1 MRAMVLEKF
10 GAPLKLK
17 DVPMPRI
24 GPNDALV
31 RVRVCGAGLTVVIMI
46 ATPGRIKS
54 YPRIPGHE
62 IAGEVVE
69 VGSEVRTI
77 KVGSRVTNHFY
88 LTCGNC
94 RYCRSGRETLCENF
108 RGNVGNGCDG
118 GYAEYVALPE
128 RNLVPIPDGVTD
140 LEASVASDA
149 IATPYHACHAEAQ
162 ISPGDDVLIIGAG
175 GGVGIHM
182 VQMAR
187 LCGGRV
193 LAAEIGE
200 EKLELAKTMGADEV
214 IDTRRG
220 DLVKQ
225 VKALTGGRGV
235 DAAIDIVATSQTLQ
249 ACLGSLAPGGRMV
262 IIGSKPASC
271 IRRGSV
277 IHRESAGVH
286 APGPGDTRLALR
298 QQLRDRAHAGAGQAQ
313 ADQGGGQQ
321 DLPAGGGGAGARAA
335 AEECDRGARGP
346 NRQLDLLPRK
356 TQRTR
361 RKNKNKNGTTD
372 EHR

>member
-162 ISPGDDVLIIGAG
+162 VSPGDD
-175 GGVGIHM
+175 

-262 IIGSKPASC
+262 IIGSKPASVFGEDPSFTVNPQEFM
-271 IRRGSV
+271 R
-277 IHRESAGVH
+277 
-286 APGPGDTRLALR
+286 
-298 QQLRDRAHAGAGQAQ
+298 QAQ
-313 ADQGGGQQ
+313 EIHGSRYVNNSEIMRTLELVKHKRIKAVVDRTFPLEEAEQVHE
-321 DLPAGGGGAGARAA
+321 LLRKNAIAGRAA
-335 AEECDRGARGP
+335 
-346 NRQLDLLPRK
+346 LIVS
-356 TQRTR
+356 
-361 RKNKNKNGTTD
+361 
-372 EHR
+372 

>member
-1 MRAMVLEKF
+1 MRAMVLEQF

-17 DVPMPRI
+17 DVPVPKI

-69 VGSEVRTI
+69 VGSEVRTV

-140 LEASVASDA
+140 LEAAVASDA

-193 LAAEIGE
+193 IAAEVGE
-200 EKLELAKTMGADEV
+200 EKMELARTMGADEV
-214 IDTRRG
+214 IDSRRG
-220 DLVKQ
+220 ELVKQ
-225 VKALTGGRGV
+225 VKALTNGRGV
-235 DAAIDIVATSQTLQ
+235 DAAIDIVGNSKTLQ
-249 ACLGSLAPGGRMV
+249 ASLESLAPAGRMV
-262 IIGSKPASC
+262 IIGSKPASVYGEDPTFKVNPQEFM
-271 IRRGSV
+271 R
-277 IHRESAGVH
+277 
-286 APGPGDTRLALR
+286 
-298 QQLRDRAHAGAGQAQ
+298 QAQ
-313 ADQGGGQQ
+313 EIHGSRYVNNAEIARTLVLVKQKRIRAVVNRTFP
-321 DLPAGGGGAGARAA
+321 LEEAEHVHELLRKNAIAGRAA
-335 AEECDRGARGP
+335 
-346 NRQLDLLPRK
+346 LIVS
-356 TQRTR
+356 
-361 RKNKNKNGTTD
+361 
-372 EHR
+372 

>member
-1 MRAMVLEKF
+1 MVLERF
-10 GAPLKLK
+10 GAPLTPK
-17 DVPMPRI
+17 DMPVPKI

-54 YPRIPGHE
+54 FPRIPGHE

-69 VGSEVRTI
+69 VGAEVRTI
-77 KVGSRVTNHFY
+77 KAGCRVTNHFY

-108 RGNVGNGCDG
+108 RGNIGSACDG

-140 LEASVASDA
+140 LEAAVASDA

-162 ISPGDDVLIIGAG
+162 ISPGDDVLIMGAG

-193 LAAEIGE
+193 IAAEVGE
-200 EKLELAKTMGADEV
+200 EKMELARTMGADEV
-214 IDTRRG
+214 IDARRG
-220 DLVKQ
+220 EIVTQ
-225 VKALTGGRGV
+225 VKSLTNGRGV
-235 DAAIDIVATSQTLQ
+235 DAAIDIVATSETLQ
-249 ACLGSLAPGGRMV
+249 ACLGSLGPGGRMV
-262 IIGSKPASC
+262 IIGSRPASVF
-271 IRRGSV
+271 GGEPSFAV
-277 IHRESAGVH
+277 N
-286 APGPGDTRLALR
+286 P
-298 QQLRDRAHAGAGQAQ
+298 QQFMRQAQ
-313 ADQGGGQQ
+313 EIHGSRYVNNAEIART
-321 DLPAGGGGAGARAA
+321 LELVKHKRIKAVVNRTFPLEEAERVHELLRRNAIAGRAA
-335 AEECDRGARGP
+335 
-346 NRQLDLLPRK
+346 LIVK
-356 TQRTR
+356 
-361 RKNKNKNGTTD
+361 
-372 EHR
+372 